1 MQNEFDP
8 LYEKLLN
15 QPYIIP
21 ETNDERE
28 TLEALCAVGQ
38 VSRLT
43 CPYEH
48 YRITKAGRIALSQI
62 DPDPKSGTPSTPC
75 FNRRY
80 HEDAIKGV
88 IPLCS
93 GALYSVPGGNLNR
106 LTNLNHIYQ
115 SHPCQDFN

>member
-62 DPDPKSGTPSTPC
+62 GSRPKIW
-75 FNRRY
+75 
-80 HEDAIKGV
+80 DAID
-88 IPLCS
+88 PM
-93 GALYSVPGGNLNR
+93 
-106 LTNLNHIYQ
+106 
-115 SHPCQDFN
+115 F